1 MFRKCFHC
9 ILSTLLLT
17 YSVGIGAAQSLFS
30 EDSIQALGLPVVTI
44 VTVGGEEPTC
54 EYVDH
59 PEGMAGYGTRNATKV
74 PGRLTI
80 TLDNEMLY
88 DSGPYVK
95 DSSGMRIK
103 IRGNSSAWPQ
113 KKPYKV
119 KLEVGADLLRGEKYA
134 DRDWLLLKDPELLQT
149 IGFEASRLI
158 GMEWTSGH
166 RYVNVVMN
174 GDYRGLYLL
183 CEPVERN
190 TRCRIDVSKTGYIV
204 ESDAYFWNE
213 DLYIPS
219 SLRPFGWTL
228 KYPDADDVTEERL
241 AWLTSE
247 LAGLE
252 EALSGDSY
260 AERIDVE
267 SFARWLLTHDILGT
281 WDSYGSNLFV
291 ARYDSIDSKVRM
303 PVLWDFDTI
312 FRMEGA
318 WANIH
323 RERFFFHFLLASE
336 DDTFRR
342 AYLWLWNEVHQEVF
356 DGMLSYI
363 DSYAASEEASAV
375 DASMRLDPSGQG
387 KGLVQKPRG
396 MAGRKN
402 HRGDRRPSYRRIPLQ
417 PHRTDGSRLQRLGD
431 ASLQRILW
439 HHNTRRQKIPHQESV
454 AHIL

>member
-166 RYVNVVMN
+166 RYVNLVMN

-183 CEPVERN
+183 CKPVERN
-190 TRCRIDVSKTGYIV
+190 TRCRIDVSKTG
-204 ESDAYFWNE
+204 
-213 DLYIPS
+213 
-219 SLRPFGWTL
+219 
-228 KYPDADDVTEERL
+228 
-241 AWLTSE
+241 
-247 LAGLE
+247 
-252 EALSGDSY
+252 
-260 AERIDVE
+260 
-267 SFARWLLTHDILGT
+267 
-281 WDSYGSNLFV
+281 
-291 ARYDSIDSKVRM
+291 
-303 PVLWDFDTI
+303 
-312 FRMEGA
+312 
-318 WANIH
+318 
-323 RERFFFHFLLASE
+323 
-336 DDTFRR
+336 
-342 AYLWLWNEVHQEVF
+342 
-356 DGMLSYI
+356 
-363 DSYAASEEASAV
+363 
-375 DASMRLDPSGQG
+375 
-387 KGLVQKPRG
+387 
-396 MAGRKN
+396 
-402 HRGDRRPSYRRIPLQ
+402 
-417 PHRTDGSRLQRLGD
+417 
-431 ASLQRILW
+431 
-439 HHNTRRQKIPHQESV
+439 
-454 AHIL
+454 